1 MATSNQ
7 LPGAPDLSH
16 KQLIIFDWDGTLM
29 DSVGLIVRVLLKVAD
44 AHNLALTSDAAKS
57 IIGLSLHTAMQEL
70 FPQEPTK
77 WNQLVA
83 DYQEQYRAHLSDED
97 LFEGVIPMLVQ
108 LKQAGFTLA
117 VATGKSRAG
126 LDRVLKLFELE
137 KLFAATRTADEARS
151 KPDPDMLNQIL
162 SELRYSADQAV
173 MIGDSSLDIH
183 MANAA
188 GIEALGVAS
197 GVLGFDELEKLD
209 TVANARA
216 VTDFAKSF
224 KLSQLY

>member
-44 AHNLALTSDAAKS
+44 AHNLALTSEAAKS

-70 FPQEPTK
+70 FPEAGDK
-77 WNQLVA
+77 WNQLVT
-83 DYQEQYRAHLSDED
+83 DYQEQYRAHLGDEQ
-97 LFEGVIPMLVQ
+97 LFDGVIPMLLE
-108 LKQAGFTLA
+108 LKQSGYTLA

-126 LDRVLKLFELE
+126 LDRVLKLFALE
-137 KLFAATRTADEARS
+137 ELFAATRTADEAHS
-151 KPDPDMLNQIL
+151 KPDPDMLEQIL
-162 SELRYSADQAV
+162 RELNFTAEKVV

-188 GIEALGVAS
+188 GIDALGVAS

-209 TVANARA
+209 TVANAMR

-224 KLSQLY
+224 KS

>member
-1 MATSNQ
+1 
-7 LPGAPDLSH
+7 
-16 KQLIIFDWDGTLM
+16 M

-70 FPQEPTK
+70 FPEARDK

-83 DYQEQYRAHLSDED
+83 DYQEQYRAHLGDEQ
-97 LFEGVIPMLVQ
+97 LFDGVIPMLVK
-108 LKQAGFTLA
+108 LKQSGYTLA

-137 KLFAATRTADEARS
+137 ELFATTRTADEARS
-151 KPDPDMLNQIL
+151 KPDPDMLEQIL
-162 SELRYSADQAV
+162 RELNFTAEKAV

-188 GIEALGVAS
+188 GIDALGVAS

-209 TVANARA
+209 TVANVAQVA
-216 VTDFAKSF
+216 DFAKSYIS
-224 KLSQLY
+224 SQLY

>member
-44 AHNLALTSDAAKS
+44 AHNLALTSEAAKS

-70 FPQEPTK
+70 FPEAGDK
-77 WNQLVA
+77 WNQLVT
-83 DYQEQYRAHLSDED
+83 DYQEQYRAHLGDEQ
-97 LFEGVIPMLVQ
+97 LFDGVIPMLLE
-108 LKQAGFTLA
+108 LKQSGYTLA

-126 LDRVLKLFELE
+126 LDRVLKLFALE
-137 KLFAATRTADEARS
+137 KLFASTRTADEARS
-151 KPDPDMLNQIL
+151 KPDPDMLEQIL
-162 SELRYSADQAV
+162 SELGFSSDQAV

-188 GIEALGVAS
+188 GIDALGVAS
-197 GVLGFDELEKLD
+197 GVLSMAELKKLD
-209 TVANARA
+209 TVATAMS
-216 VTDFAKSF
+216 VIDYAKSI
-224 KLSQLY
+224 

>member
-1 MATSNQ
+1 
-7 LPGAPDLSH
+7 
-16 KQLIIFDWDGTLM
+16 M

-44 AHNLALTSDAAKS
+44 AHNLALTPEAAKS

-70 FPQEPTK
+70 FPEAGDK

-83 DYQEQYRAHLSDED
+83 DYQEQYRAHLGDEQ

-108 LKQAGFTLA
+108 LKEAGYTLA

-126 LDRVLKLFELE
+126 LDRVLGLFELE
-137 KLFAATRTADEARS
+137 ELFAATRTADEARS
-151 KPDPDMLNQIL
+151 KPDPDMLEQIL
-162 SELRYSADQAV
+162 SELNFTAEQAI
-173 MIGDSSLDIH
+173 MIGDSTLDIH

-188 GIEALGVAS
+188 GIDALGVAS
-197 GVLGFDELEKLD
+197 GVLSLAELEKLD
-209 TVANARA
+209 MVAIARV

-224 KLSQLY
+224 KSPKVR

>member
-7 LPGAPDLSH
+7 LPDPVDLSH

-44 AHNLALTSDAAKS
+44 AHNLALTSEAAKS
-57 IIGLSLHTAMQEL
+57 IIGLSLHTAMQVL

-83 DYQEQYRAHLSDED
+83 DYQEQYRAHLGDEQ
-97 LFEGVIPMLVQ
+97 LFDGVIPMLVK
-108 LKQAGFTLA
+108 LKQSGYTLA

-126 LDRVLKLFELE
+126 LDRVLKLFVLE
-137 KLFAATRTADEARS
+137 ELFATTRTADEARS
-151 KPDPDMLNQIL
+151 KPDPDMLEQIL

-188 GIEALGVAS
+188 GIDALGVAS

-209 TVANARA
+209 TVANAEL
-216 VTDFAKSF
+216 VTEFTYSF
-224 KLSQLY
+224 MSSQLY

>member
-1 MATSNQ
+1 
-7 LPGAPDLSH
+7 
-16 KQLIIFDWDGTLM
+16 M

-83 DYQEQYRAHLSDED
+83 DYQEQYRAHLGDEQ
-97 LFEGVIPMLVQ
+97 LFDGVIPMLVK
-108 LKQAGFTLA
+108 LKQSGYTLA

-137 KLFAATRTADEARS
+137 ELFATTRTADEARS
-151 KPDPDMLNQIL
+151 KPDPDMLEQIL
-162 SELRYSADQAV
+162 RELNFTAEKAV

-188 GIEALGVAS
+188 GIDALGVAS
-197 GVLGFDELEKLD
+197 GVLSVAELEKLN
-209 TVANARA
+209 TIANAMI
-216 VTDFAKSF
+216 VTDLTKSF
-224 KLSQLY
+224 ISP